1 MFIIRHPRHRTGVHT
16 DAVTISSTPGP
27 PIIILDQPLH
37 TKARKMRVDKEHEYF
52 TPNSTDELIAN
63 SLRCAVKIVTSE

>member
-1 MFIIRHPRHRTGVHT
+1 MNVVLAQVLRVRPWSCRR
-16 DAVTISSTPGP
+16 DNMWSS
-27 PIIILDQPLH
+27 
-37 TKARKMRVDKEHEYF
+37 AAVDKEHDYF